1 MINSSYGLKG
11 QPFLDIIYS
20 TKEKAVFK
28 QIRICLRGGLHEKN
42 DTLDIS
48 DSSNYVGV
56 SMACG
61 YIHKR

>member
-1 MINSSYGLKG
+1 MIEENKDGQTNRNLLK
-11 QPFLDIIYS
+11 
-20 TKEKAVFK
+20 
-28 QIRICLRGGLHEKN
+28 GGLHEKN
-42 DTLDIS
+42 YTLDIS

>member
-1 MINSSYGLKG
+1 MKLIVVVVVRRFWLIMQIDKS
-11 QPFLDIIYS
+11 IY
-20 TKEKAVFK
+20 A
-28 QIRICLRGGLHEKN
+28 QGGGLHEKN
-42 DTLDIS
+42 YTLDVS

>member
-1 MINSSYGLKG
+1 MKKK
-11 QPFLDIIYS
+11 IIILLS
-20 TKEKAVFK
+20 VVIILLMGIVVWF
-28 QIRICLRGGLHEKN
+28 N
-42 DTLDIS
+42 TLDVS

>member
-1 MINSSYGLKG
+1 MLKG
-11 QPFLDIIYS
+11 VDYM
-20 TKEKAVFK
+20 K
-28 QIRICLRGGLHEKN
+28 KN
-42 DTLDIS
+42 YTLDVS

>member
-1 MINSSYGLKG
+1 M
-11 QPFLDIIYS
+11 
-20 TKEKAVFK
+20 
-28 QIRICLRGGLHEKN
+28 QIDKSISAQGGGLHEKN
-42 DTLDIS
+42 YTLDVS